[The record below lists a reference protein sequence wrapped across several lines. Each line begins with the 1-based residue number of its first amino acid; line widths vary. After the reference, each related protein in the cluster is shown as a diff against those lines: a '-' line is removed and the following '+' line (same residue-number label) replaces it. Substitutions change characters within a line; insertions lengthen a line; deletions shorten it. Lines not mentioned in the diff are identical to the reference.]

1 RHCRCFVH
9 PVANILR
16 SRQFAPMTEAAATAT
31 ATAEQPER
39 AELRRLMLFFA
50 LVYLAEGVCQSDGL
64 IAQPLNYYLK
74 QVHGWSAVQ
83 ITAFLTVFN
92 LPWFFKPVYGIVSD
106 FVPLFGYRRKSW
118 LVVAN
123 LGAAAAYV
131 TIVST
136 GAPDSLL
143 ILLLLAVYGMAI
155 VSTLC
160 GAVLVENGQRL
171 QASSHFVNQQWL
183 WFNVAAIGTS

>member
-1 RHCRCFVH
+1 PKLIPGATFP
-9 PVANILR
+9 PVANPQPPG
-16 SRQFAPMTEAAATAT
+16 QFACMTEIAAPAIA
-31 ATAEQPER
+31 QQSER
-39 AELRRLMLFFA
+39 TGFRRLMLFFA

-74 QVHGWSAVQ
+74 EVHGWSAVQ

-118 LVVAN
+118 LGVAN
-123 LGAAAAYV
+123 LGAAAGYFA
-131 TIVST
+131 ILAT
-136 GAPDSLL
+136 GAPDALL

-155 VSTLC
+155 VS
-160 GAVLVENGQRL
+160 
-171 QASSHFVNQQWL
+171 
-183 WFNVAAIGTS
+183 